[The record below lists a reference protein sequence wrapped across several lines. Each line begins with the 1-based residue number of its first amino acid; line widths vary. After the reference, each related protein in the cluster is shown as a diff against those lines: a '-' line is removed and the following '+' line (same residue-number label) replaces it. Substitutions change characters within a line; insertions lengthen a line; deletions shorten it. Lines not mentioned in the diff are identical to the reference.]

1 MISVATV
8 VEPSPRGSEPTIVNG
23 YVTELVGSVKD
34 ELQYGT
40 VFMVWNGVTPPA
52 VANMGVPSG
61 SGLAAGVAA
70 FAPASVVPGSSAA
83 TRATAAPPAR
93 LPTSARKKRGRTE
106 SIHPPT
112 QPVGP
117 THPLSHLPP

>member
-8 VEPSPRGSEPTIVNG
+8 VEPSSRGSEPTIVNG

-70 FAPASVVPGSSAA
+70 LAAASVVPGSSAA

-93 LPTSARKKRGRTE
+93 LPPSARKTRGRADGLN
-106 SIHPPT
+106 PPPEPGR
-112 QPVGP
+112 Q
-117 THPLSHLPP
+117 THTPS